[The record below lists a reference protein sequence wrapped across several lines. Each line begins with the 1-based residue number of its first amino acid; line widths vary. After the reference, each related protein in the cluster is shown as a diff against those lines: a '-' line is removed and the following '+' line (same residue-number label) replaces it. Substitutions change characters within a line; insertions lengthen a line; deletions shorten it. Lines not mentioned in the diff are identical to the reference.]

1 MNKPNS
7 PDYGK
12 HLLVRGVYFTSR
24 PKIKRENISEF
35 VNMLHEVQQEYLEE
49 AVQKSGYKEANEV
62 IKQIMEKK

>member
-12 HLLVRGVYFTSR
+12 HLLVRGVYFTPK
-24 PKIKRENISEF
+24 PKIKREDISQF

-62 IKQIMEKK
+62 IKQIMEKR